1 MFVSL
6 FVLCSMSSGFG
17 ARSFQ
22 SPVLGESASM
32 YYHSQAQSKELSEN
46 GEMDDPR
53 FYQELLVWPNFYAL
67 VAIFTYLIC
76 N

>member
-1 MFVSL
+1 MFIVTL

-17 ARSFQ
+17 AHSLS

-32 YYHSQAQSKELSEN
+32 YYPSQSQSQNLSQN

-53 FYQELLVWPNFYAL
+53 FYQELLVWPHFNTL
-67 VAIFTYLIC
+67 VAIFTC
-76 N
+76 